1 MNSHF
6 LIEVALFF
14 FKAYAVLFKM
24 LVLGRSIALV

>member
-6 LIEVALFF
+6 LIEVALF